1 MEAAPVR
8 ELRKY
13 ERVQL
18 GLCRADALVRPRVR
32 SSLVMRRQEVKQD
45 AGGGAR
51 ATLAASADPS

>member
-1 MEAAPVR
+1 VR

-51 ATLAASADPS
+51 ATLAASAGPS